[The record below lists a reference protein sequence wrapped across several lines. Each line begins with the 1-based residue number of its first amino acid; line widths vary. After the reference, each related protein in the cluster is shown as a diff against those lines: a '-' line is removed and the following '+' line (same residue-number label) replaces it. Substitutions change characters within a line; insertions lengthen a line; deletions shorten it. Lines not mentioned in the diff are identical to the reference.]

1 MRTPCLNTFDAMK
14 PPVSTNTLG
23 SFVQSLE
30 ELRGFVGREAF
41 VTDWVE
47 ISQARID
54 LFAQATEDYQWIHV
68 DEARAPAEG
77 PFGGTIAHGFLTL
90 SLLGKFAA
98 EYMALPFCAMGIN
111 YGVNKVRFT
120 HPVRAGSRVRGR
132 FTLKELSDIDNGVQM
147 IFTVHI
153 EIDGVDRPACVAES
167 VTRQYF
173 APQT

>member
-1 MRTPCLNTFDAMK
+1 MK
-14 PPVSTNTLG
+14 PPVATNTIG
-23 SFVQSLE
+23 SFVQTLDG
-30 ELRGFVGREAF
+30 LRDFVGREAF
-41 VTDWVE
+41 VTDWVS
-47 ISQARID
+47 ISQERID

-68 DEARAPAEG
+68 DEQRAPSEG

-132 FTLKELSDIDNGVQM
+132 FVLKELTDIEGGIQL
-147 IFTVHI
+147 IFVVTM
-153 EIDGVDRPACVAES
+153 EIDGIERPACVAES

-173 APQT
+173 SPQT

>member
-1 MRTPCLNTFDAMK
+1 MK
-14 PPVSTNTLG
+14 PPVTTNTTG
-23 SFVQSLE
+23 SFVQTLE
-30 ELRGFVGREAF
+30 ELRSFVGREAF
-41 VTDWVE
+41 VTDWVT
-47 ISQARID
+47 ISQERID

-68 DEARAPAEG
+68 DEERAPAEG

-98 EYMALPFCAMGIN
+98 EHMALPFCAMGIN

-132 FTLKELSDIDNGVQM
+132 FSLKELTDIQGGVQLVFIVNM
-147 IFTVHI
+147 

>member
-1 MRTPCLNTFDAMK
+1 MK
-14 PPVSTNTLG
+14 APLATNTPG
-23 SFVQSLE
+23 SFAQTLD
-30 ELRGFVGREAF
+30 ELRSFVGREAF

-68 DEARAPAEG
+68 DAQRASREG
-77 PFGGTIAHGFLTL
+77 SFGGTIAHGFLTL

-98 EYMALPFCAMGIN
+98 EYMSLPFCAMGIN

-132 FTLKELSDIDNGVQM
+132 FVLKELSDIDGGIQM
-147 IFTVHI
+147 ICLATI
-153 EIDGVDRPACVAES
+153 EIEGLDRPACVAES

-173 APQT
+173 AARV

>member
-1 MRTPCLNTFDAMK
+1 MK
-14 PPVSTNTLG
+14 PPVATNVAG
-23 SFVQSLE
+23 SFAQNLD
-30 ELRGFVGREAF
+30 ELRSFVGREAF

-98 EYMALPFCAMGIN
+98 EYMAMPFCAMGIN

-132 FTLKELSDIDNGVQM
+132 FVLKELSDIPGGVQTV
-147 IFTVHI
+147 FTVTMEI
-153 EIDGVDRPACVAES
+153 EGIERPACVAES
-167 VTRQYF
+167 VGRQYF
-173 APQT
+173 AAQT

>member
-1 MRTPCLNTFDAMK
+1 MK
-14 PPVSTNTLG
+14 PPVATNTTG
-23 SFVQSLE
+23 SFVQTLD
-30 ELRGFVGREAF
+30 ELRSYVGREAF
-41 VTDWVE
+41 VTDWVG
-47 ISQARID
+47 ISQERID

-68 DEARAPAEG
+68 DEERAPKEG

-120 HPVRAGSRVRGR
+120 NPVRAGSRVRGR
-132 FTLKELSDIDNGVQM
+132 FTLKELQDIEGGVQM
-147 IFTVHI
+147 IFVVTMEI
-153 EIDGVDRPACVAES
+153 EGVDRPACVAES

-173 APQT
+173 APAT

>member
-1 MRTPCLNTFDAMK
+1 MK
-14 PPVSTNTLG
+14 PPVATNTIG
-23 SFVQSLE
+23 SFVQTLDG
-30 ELRGFVGREAF
+30 LRDFVGREAF
-41 VTDWVE
+41 VTDRVS
-47 ISQARID
+47 ISQERID

-68 DEARAPAEG
+68 DEQRAPSEG

-132 FTLKELSDIDNGVQM
+132 FVLKELTDIEGGIQL
-147 IFTVHI
+147 IFVVTM
-153 EIDGVDRPACVAES
+153 EIDGIERPACVAES

-173 APQT
+173 SPQT